1 MKFDGPF
8 FRVTNI
14 NSMPIFKK
22 SYIVI
27 FFTTLI
33 TLLFY
38 KQPFGLNLLIFELI
52 FISYLF
58 IVEKLK
64 LNGIN
69 SKSIFSA
76 LLITAFFTVFNHTL
90 ISYAAN
96 FLVFLIFIG
105 VIIGPEVN
113 SILNSLRLSFSN
125 IIKAQ
130 FNIKLVAFKDKEST
144 KTIKSILRRVK
155 LLWLPILVVLLF
167 ILIYSWSSPKFSEIV
182 NAVGDFI
189 GEKFSFIFE
198 YFEFSFFVMLI
209 ISFLIAV
216 FLILRAR
223 NKSIIKEDQDSSDKL
238 TRQRKKHKHSFGIMD
253 LKNEYRSAIFLLV
266 ALNILILVLN
276 IADINSV
283 WFNFEWEGQYLKQ
296 FVHHGTYL
304 LIVAIIISIVI
315 VLYFFR
321 ANLNFLKNSKT
332 IRVLSY
338 IWIAQNVLLT
348 ISVIIRNLYY
358 IDHFA
363 LAYKRIGVM
372 FFLLLTIYGLF
383 TVFQKVRNK
392 KTSYFLTRKNAY
404 AWMVALVVA
413 TGFNWDVIIAKYN
426 FRHSDTAFVHLNF
439 LGRLSDNALYELDQP
454 LDRLSAIRVEQRRK
468 FSRGSSGSGSF
479 NFFDRVYL
487 TPEKYHNRIEQRKK
501 RFKRRYEE
509 QGILSWNYAEY
520 KAYHALFD

>member
-1 MKFDGPF
+1 
-8 FRVTNI
+8 
-14 NSMPIFKK
+14 
-22 SYIVI
+22 
-27 FFTTLI
+27 
-33 TLLFY
+33 
-38 KQPFGLNLLIFELI
+38 
-52 FISYLF
+52 
-58 IVEKLK
+58 
-64 LNGIN
+64 
-69 SKSIFSA
+69 
-76 LLITAFFTVFNHTL
+76 
-90 ISYAAN
+90 
-96 FLVFLIFIG
+96 
-105 VIIGPEVN
+105 
-113 SILNSLRLSFSN
+113 
-125 IIKAQ
+125 
-130 FNIKLVAFKDKEST
+130 
-144 KTIKSILRRVK
+144 
-155 LLWLPILVVLLF
+155 
-167 ILIYSWSSPKFSEIV
+167 
-182 NAVGDFI
+182 
-189 GEKFSFIFE
+189 
-198 YFEFSFFVMLI
+198 MLI

-223 NKSIIKEDQDSSDKL
+223 NKSIITEDQDSSDKL

-276 IADINSV
+276 ITDINSV

-358 IDHFA
+358 INHFA

-404 AWMVALVVA
+404 AWMIALVVA

-439 LGRLSDNALYELDQP
+439 LGRLSDNALHELDQP

-479 NFFDRVYL
+479 NFFERVYL